1 MNIKVEFFQHSGN
14 SYKYYPL
21 RYFEEQGYKLSKY
34 PYSIKILIENVARN
48 YDGKKITEDDLK
60 SILNWEIGNEFA
72 FMPTRVLMQDYT
84 GVPLIVD
91 LAAMRSEFKRKGL
104 DPELINPIIPS
115 DLIIDHSIQV
125 DYFGTNY
132 AFYLNLKTEYER
144 NKERYQLLKWA
155 KNSFKNLRI
164 VPPGNGIIHQVNL
177 EYLSKVINVREHD
190 GHPTAF
196 PEIIIGTDSH
206 TTMANGLRFFLG
218 G

>member
-1 MNIKVEFFQHSGN
+1 MNIKIEFFQHSGN

-34 PYSIKILIENVARN
+34 PYSIKILIENVSRN

-60 SILNWEIGNEFA
+60 SILSWEIGNEFA

-91 LAAMRSEFKRKGL
+91 LAGMRSEFKRRGL

-144 NKERYQLLKWA
+144 GVVQ
-155 KNSFKNLRI
+155 
-164 VPPGNGIIHQVNL
+164 
-177 EYLSKVINVREHD
+177 
-190 GHPTAF
+190 
-196 PEIIIGTDSH
+196 
-206 TTMANGLRFFLG
+206 
-218 G
+218 